1 MVTMPRMIRTAL
13 LTLFAISLLACRAPA
28 PVPAEGASSSE
39 PTTQEPGVETEEYE
53 LVPAERSAPSD
64 PGAPFNHDEEAMALW
79 NQAHIDWFTYEEG
92 LETAAAAGVP
102 AIVVIK
108 TGWCPRCTQ
117 YADSFSND
125 DVVAATEDFVM
136 ILADQDAVPA
146 VERDL
151 NLDGAYVPRTIF
163 LSPEGEPDRSL
174 NSGRS
179 DYQHFINP
187 SQPQALLALME
198 RAQELY

>member
-1 MVTMPRMIRTAL
+1 MKRLGSLAAASLL
-13 LTLFAISLLACRAPA
+13 LTACRAPA
-28 PVPAEGASSSE
+28 TDAPAAE
-39 PTTQEPGVETEEYE
+39 PHTPPAAVEAAVVAPETAPG
-53 LVPAERSAPSD
+53 ERAQPTD
-64 PGAPFNHDEEAMALW
+64 PGAPFNHDESAMALW
-79 NQAHIDWFTYEEG
+79 NQPEIDWFTYEEG

-102 AIVVIK
+102 AIVVVK

-117 YADSFSND
+117 YADSFSNE
-125 DVVAATEDFVM
+125 DVVQASQNFVM

-163 LSPEGEPDRSL
+163 LSPTGEPDRSL

-187 SQPQALLALME
+187 AQPDALLALMA
-198 RAQELY
+198 RAQDIY

>member
-1 MVTMPRMIRTAL
+1 MIRLVALIAL
-13 LTLFAISLLACRAPA
+13 LSLAACRAPA
-28 PVPAEGASSSE
+28 TDSPSSGDNSQEQEATTAAEPIEAAPIERAS
-39 PTTQEPGVETEEYE
+39 PT
-53 LVPAERSAPSD
+53 D
-64 PGAPFNHDEEAMALW
+64 PGAPFNHDEAAMALW
-79 NQAHIDWFTYEEG
+79 NEPQIDWFTYEEG
-92 LETAAAAGVP
+92 LATAAAAGVP
-102 AIVVIK
+102 AIVVVK

-125 DVVAATEDFVM
+125 DVVAATRDFVM

-163 LSPEGEPDRSL
+163 LSPDGAPDRTL

-187 SQPQALLALME
+187 SQPEALLALMA
-198 RAQELY
+198 RAQDLY